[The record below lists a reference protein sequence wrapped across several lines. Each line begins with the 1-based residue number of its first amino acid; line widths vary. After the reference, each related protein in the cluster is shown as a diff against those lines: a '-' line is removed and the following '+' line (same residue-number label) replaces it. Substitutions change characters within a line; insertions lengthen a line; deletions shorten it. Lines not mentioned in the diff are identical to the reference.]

1 MPRSFSYIADERTRR
16 LVIGSMPGEASLAAQ
31 EYYAHRHNL
40 FWRFAF
46 EAYGAAYDA
55 ENPPPYAAKTG
66 LLLAHGTGLWDVA
79 ASCLREGSLDADI
92 KNAVANDFPAL
103 FARYPGIECLLFNG
117 QTAHKLFRR
126 FYPEL
131 LEAKRWLLL
140 PSTSP
145 ANASVPLAV
154 RREKWLAALRGQDA
168 RV

>member
-1 MPRSFSYIADERTRR
+1 MPQSFAYIADERTVR
-16 LVIGSMPGEASLAAQ
+16 LVIGSMPGAASLAAG
-31 EYYAHRHNL
+31 EYYAHKHNL

-46 EAYGAAYDA
+46 EAYGAAFDVSQ
-55 ENPPPYAAKTG
+55 PPAYALKTS
-66 LLLAHGTGLWDVA
+66 LLREHGTGLWDA
-79 ASCLREGSLDADI
+79 AAFCQREGSLDAAI
-92 KNAVANDFPAL
+92 KNAAPNDFPAL
-103 FARYPGIECLLFNG
+103 LSRYPQIECLLFNG

-154 RREKWLAALRGQDA
+154 RREKWLAALRG
-168 RV
+168 

>member
-1 MPRSFSYIADERTRR
+1 MPQSFAYIADERTVR
-16 LVIGSMPGEASLAAQ
+16 LVIGSMPGAASLAAG
-31 EYYAHRHNL
+31 EYYAHKHNL

-46 EAYGAAYDA
+46 EAYGAAFDVSQ
-55 ENPPPYAAKTG
+55 PPAYALKTS
-66 LLLAHGTGLWDVA
+66 LLREHGTGLWDA
-79 ASCLREGSLDADI
+79 AAFCQREGSLDADI
-92 KNAVANDFPAL
+92 KNATANDFPAL
-103 FARYPGIECLLFNG
+103 LSRYPQIECLLFNG

-154 RREKWLAALRGQDA
+154 RREKWLAALRG
-168 RV
+168 